1 MTTVSV
7 RTTQN
12 VSIEYP
18 IAGVGNRIL
27 AYIIDGLIITAYCAI
42 LLLGVLQ
49 NVASG
54 AGAVL
59 VIILIFLPVFFYHLL
74 FEIFMNGQSPGKR
87 QVGIRVIRLDGTP
100 ATVGNYLLRWLFRPV
115 ECNALGAIIIAVSRK
130 GQRIGDMV
138 AGTTVI
144 KVSPQ
149 DTPSAADEIG
159 ILTEPDY
166 QPVFPQ
172 AAQLSDADIEVI
184 RQALAASRDSGN
196 RAPVEAAAERVK
208 SRFGISSDFP
218 AVKFLYTVL
227 RDYTH
232 LMQK

>member
-27 AYIIDGLIITAYCAI
+27 AYVIDALIIFAYCAV
-42 LLLGVLQ
+42 LMFGVLQ
-49 NVASG
+49 NVGSG
-54 AGAVL
+54 AAAFL
-59 VIILIFLPVFFYHLL
+59 IIILIFLPVFFYHLL

-100 ATVGNYLLRWLFRPV
+100 ATVGNYLLRWLFRPI
-115 ECNALGAIIIAVSRK
+115 ECNALGVIIIAVSKK

-144 KVSPQ
+144 KVAPQ
-149 DTPSAADEIG
+149 DTPSTADEIG
-159 ILTEPDY
+159 LQTEPDY
-166 QPVFPQ
+166 QPLYPQ
-172 AAQLSDADIEVI
+172 VAQLSDADIEII

-196 RAPVEAAAERVK
+196 RSPVEAAAERVK
-208 SRFGISSDFP
+208 SRLGINSDFP

-232 LMQK
+232 LMEK